1 MKISHN
7 LASIS
12 AWNSVSKNDN
22 KLHKSVEK
30 LSTGLKIN
38 RASDDASGLSISAKI
53 GSQVNPMY

>member
-30 LSTGLKIN
+30 LLL
-38 RASDDASGLSISAKI
+38 A
-53 GSQVNPMY
+53 

>member
-38 RASDDASGLSISAKI
+38 RASDDASGLSISAKMW
-53 GSQVNPMY
+53 SQVNPMY